1 MIDLTNLVNRW
12 YPLSDRAVFRLSG
25 PDRVRFLNGQV
36 TNDVRKVTKELSL
49 PACLCSIKGKV
60 EALVWITDL
69 GESLLIDGE
78 LDQAEW
84 IGQRLDRYLIAD
96 DCELHEETGQWKLI
110 HHFVPGAG
118 DPASRRLA
126 SSGFDRW
133 KRSGDQ
139 GNEALFSEITR
150 LAALEWEI
158 LAVRSV
164 LPLAGQEI
172 TGNEFP
178 AELGLDEWAV
188 DFHKGC
194 YLGQEIISRIE
205 SVGRVKRSLQAVR
218 SLKKI
223 GRGDLVR
230 NSEGNFGQATRNFFT
245 PDESVYGGLALF
257 ELDSRVIQNVDFE
270 DVAPF

>member
-1 MIDLTNLVNRW
+1 MIALSNLADRW
-12 YPLSDRAVFRLSG
+12 HPLADRAIFRLSG

-36 TNDVRKVTKELSL
+36 TNDVRKVSAELAL

-60 EALVWITDL
+60 EALVWITNL
-69 GESLLIDGE
+69 RESLLIDGE

-96 DCELHEETGQWKLI
+96 DCELHEETGQWQLV
-110 HHFVPGAG
+110 HHFVPETG
-118 DPASRRLA
+118 DPAVRRLA

-133 KRSGDQ
+133 IRRGDLT
-139 GNEALFSEITR
+139 GTEPFADNARIDAGEWDLLALQ
-150 LAALEWEI
+150 
-158 LAVRSV
+158 SV
-164 LPLAGQEI
+164 LPMAGQEI

-205 SVGRVKRSLQAVR
+205 SVGRVKRCLRAAR
-218 SLKKI
+218 SPKKI
-223 GRGDLVR
+223 GRGDAVR
-230 NSEGNFGQATRNFFT
+230 NSAGIFGQATRNFFT
-245 PDESVYGGLALF
+245 PDESVYWGLALF
-257 ELDSRVIQNVDFE
+257 ELDSRITQNVDFE
-270 DVAPF
+270 DVTPG

>member
-1 MIDLTNLVNRW
+1 MIDLSTLANRW
-12 YPLSDRAVFRLSG
+12 HPLPDRAVFRLSG

-36 TNDVRKVTKELSL
+36 TNDVRKVSADLSL

-96 DCELHEETGQWKLI
+96 DCELHEETGQWQLV
-110 HHFVPGAG
+110 HHFVPETG
-118 DPASRRLA
+118 DPAARRLA
-126 SSGFDRW
+126 CPGFDRW
-133 KRSGDQ
+133 IRRGDLT
-139 GNEALFSEITR
+139 GTEPFADDARID
-150 LAALEWEI
+150 ADEWDL

-205 SVGRVKRSLQAVR
+205 SVGRVKRCLRAAR

-223 GRGDLVR
+223 GRGDAVR
-230 NSEGNFGQATRNFFT
+230 NSAGIYGQATRIFFT
-245 PDESVYGGLALF
+245 PDESVYWGLALF
-257 ELDSRVIQNVDFE
+257 EMDSSIAQTIDFE
-270 DVAPF
+270 DVTPD

>member
-1 MIDLTNLVNRW
+1 MIDPSTLANRW
-12 YPLSDRAVFRLSG
+12 HLLPDRAVFRLSG

-36 TNDVRKVTKELSL
+36 TNDVRKVSAELSI

-96 DCELHEETGQWKLI
+96 DCELHEETGQWQMV
-110 HHFVPGAG
+110 HHFVPGTG
-118 DPASRRLA
+118 DPACRRLA
-126 SSGFDRW
+126 CSGFDRW
-133 KRSGDQ
+133 MRQDDLMSKT
-139 GNEALFSEITR
+139 LFAEETR
-150 LAALEWEI
+150 LAGMEWDL
-158 LAVRSV
+158 LAVQSI

-178 AELGLDEWAV
+178 AELGLDDWAV

-205 SVGRVKRSLQAVR
+205 SVGRVKRSLRASR
-218 SLKKI
+218 SPEKI
-223 GRGDLVR
+223 GRGDAVR
-230 NSEGNFGQATRNFFT
+230 NSTGMIGQATRNFFT
-245 PDESVYGGLALF
+245 PDESFYWGLALF
-257 ELDSRVIQNVDFE
+257 ELDSRIAQTIDFE
-270 DVAPF
+270 DVTLD